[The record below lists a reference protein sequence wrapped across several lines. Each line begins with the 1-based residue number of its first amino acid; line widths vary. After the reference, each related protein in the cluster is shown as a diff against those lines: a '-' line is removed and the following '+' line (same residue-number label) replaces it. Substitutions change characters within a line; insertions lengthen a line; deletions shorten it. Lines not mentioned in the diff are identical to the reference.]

1 MDIKRLATGG
11 VDSRLT
17 DSPSSN
23 TTGKASASNAK
34 SASSSA
40 DTVTLSSLKDIK
52 TLEQKAKTSSVDN
65 SARIQELK
73 QKIQDGTYRVN
84 PDQVATKLIAT
95 ELLTSGN
102 NG

>member
-11 VDSRLT
+11 LDSRLT
-17 DSPSSN
+17 DPSSGN
-23 TTGKASASNAK
+23 TTGKASANNAK
-34 SASSSA
+34 SASTSA

-52 TLEQKAKTSSVDN
+52 TLEQKAKSSSVDN
-65 SARIQELK
+65 SARIEELK

-84 PDQVATKLIAT
+84 PDQVATKLMAT
-95 ELLTSGN
+95 ELLLSGK